1 MNLGNFLKE
10 HRVRRGHDSLGSF
23 ANFLNAKG
31 FKISREA
38 LRLFESGK
46 IPKPETREMLC
57 KALMFNDYEVREF
70 KLLSALQYIKTKYDI
85 DDLVLMDSLASVQM
99 TNMIVSSVRT
109 ILYREVEDEQV
120 VDRIIKEVQAVCS
133 QVLKP

>member
-10 HRVRRGHDSLGSF
+10 HRIRRGHDSLGSF

-70 KLLSALQYIKTKYDI
+70 KHLSALQYLKTKYSI
-85 DDLVLMDSLASVQM
+85 DDVILLDSLTSEQM
-99 TNMIVSSVRT
+99 SNMIVSSVRT
-109 ILYREVEDEQV
+109 VLYREVKNEQDV
-120 VDRIIKEVQAVCS
+120 NKIVKEVEAICS
-133 QVLKP
+133 RVQKP

>member
-1 MNLGNFLKE
+1 MGNFLKE
-10 HRVRRGHDSLGSF
+10 HRIRRGHDSLGSF
-23 ANFLNAKG
+23 ASFLNAKG

-57 KALMFNDYEVREF
+57 KALMFSDYEVREF
-70 KLLSALQYIKTKYDI
+70 KLLSALQYIKTKYGI
-85 DDLVLMDSLASVQM
+85 DNVILMDSLASSQM
-99 TNMIVSSVRT
+99 ANMIVSSVRT
-109 ILYREVEDEQV
+109 VLYREVKNEKDVEK
-120 VDRIIKEVQAVCS
+120 IIKEVEAICS